1 MKSAQILAT
10 KRENLKPF
18 AVRSFNFNTNLNALE
33 CASESATQSVVHE
46 YLSLIRAA
54 GSNAMCVWVSYR
66 EKRCLRTKVCYA
78 FSMPRQ
84 RLRKTYGKRARL
96 LTATAFLIFQER
108 ERGGERERGASE
120 TVSRTG
126 YKVDLNYSKN
136 AIVICKMC
144 SELRRYARQGKARR
158 GEAPWRQATT
168 TRATLA
174 AIHGEK

>member
-1 MKSAQILAT
+1 M
-10 KRENLKPF
+10 
-18 AVRSFNFNTNLNALE
+18 
-33 CASESATQSVVHE
+33 
-46 YLSLIRAA
+46 
-54 GSNAMCVWVSYR
+54 
-66 EKRCLRTKVCYA
+66 CYA

-108 ERGGERERGASE
+108 ERERGEGAGASE

-144 SELRRYARQGKARR
+144 SELRRNARQGKA
-158 GEAPWRQATT
+158 
-168 TRATLA
+168 
-174 AIHGEK
+174 K